1 MGAHDWIPVIVR
13 KPWSL
18 ADRLHVAD
26 SIEKLI
32 EIPGDSL
39 DHQSE
44 GGSLHIL
51 SAQVI
56 GLPPAY
62 SVLWSRDRLFPLKP
76 VTKSKMH
83 LYYFKPLSLRC
94 FFTPPQ
100 MTIIFTIIFIYDR
113 GFSWHG
119 IQNNVKKQS
128 LNPIRFDSFQ
138 ICIKST
144 VYMYAGFHKM
154 HIIYIHL
161 PMYFILLH
169 LYLTR
174 I

>member
-1 MGAHDWIPVIVR
+1 MIHTVISELRLQKCCNTLQVDLGAHDWIPVIVR

-62 SVLWSRDRLFPLKP
+62 SVLWGRDRLFPLKP

-100 MTIIFTIIFIYDR
+100 MTIIFTIIFI
-113 GFSWHG
+113 
-119 IQNNVKKQS
+119 N
-128 LNPIRFDSFQ
+128 LNKIAMFQ
-138 ICIKST
+138 TNK
-144 VYMYAGFHKM
+144 
-154 HIIYIHL
+154 
-161 PMYFILLH
+161 
-169 LYLTR
+169 
-174 I
+174 